1 MKTLLNATPPTGKI
15 YLLEQIALT
24 FEPVQ
29 WRNLYVL
36 QDLECPIPECP
47 QPFGHDGSQKSG
59 EKKDD

>member
-1 MKTLLNATPPTGKI
+1 MQ
-15 YLLEQIALT
+15 LEQIALT